1 MFFFCVIEEIY
12 NFASKS
18 RDVPAT
24 TELFQDTQKDSV
36 FASVV
41 AERVN
46 RNLFEEV
53 IEI

>member
-18 RDVPAT
+18 RDVQQQQSF
-24 TELFQDTQKDSV
+24 FQDTQKDSV